1 MLELSYVL
9 LENLNYENFDNYD
22 SNYLQTYFE
31 NMYIYTRVI
40 KEKQIEKS
48 DDTILLRFKRVSNY
62 HNLNTKQSIISTLKN
77 PIYGLDDDD
86 IIKSI
91 NEKNDIEM
99 VARQAKTVS
108 QNILTSFG
116 NRIKIKY
123 IK

>member
-1 MLELSYVL
+1 MDSLVIDISKFYKNIKIGNYVEL
-9 LENLNYENFDNYD
+9 
-22 SNYLQTYFE
+22 
-31 NMYIYTRVI
+31 
-40 KEKQIEKS
+40 
-48 DDTILLRFKRVSNY
+48 
-62 HNLNTKQSIISTLKN
+62 
-77 PIYGLDDDD
+77 
-86 IIKSI
+86 I